1 MLFRSVTAEIQWEH
15 ADVYEDEG
23 VVLYARS
30 VEKAQA
36 PEDPLVY
43 FR

>member
-1 MLFRSVTAEIQWEH
+1 MTATIQWEH
-15 ADVYEDEG
+15 ADVYREEG
-23 VVLYARS
+23 VVLYAQS
-30 VEKAQA
+30 VEPAQA

>member
-1 MLFRSVTAEIQWEH
+1 MKIRQETKADH

-23 VVLYARS
+23 VVLYAQT